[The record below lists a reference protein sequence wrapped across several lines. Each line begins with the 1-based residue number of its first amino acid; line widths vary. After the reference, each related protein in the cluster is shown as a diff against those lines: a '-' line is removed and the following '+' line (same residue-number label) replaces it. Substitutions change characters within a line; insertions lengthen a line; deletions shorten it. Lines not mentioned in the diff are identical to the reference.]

1 MTRRRSRSQAAQTQ
15 RPRSK
20 RSLKASLQRAPL
32 GARLLVASLVLVLV
46 LLPLAGAGL
55 TYNFRQSA
63 TASFDSR
70 LESQLNALLAGI
82 RVDSVGQQLQLNRSL
97 GDARFER
104 VYSGWY
110 WQVSDGADLSLA
122 SRSLW
127 DQRLPMPQ
135 HEEGVNV
142 YEVTGPRH
150 ETLRMIERDIQLPG
164 DANAVHVALAGST
177 HELDR
182 EVGRFERLLIV
193 SLATFGVL
201 LLGGLALQMR
211 WGLAPLRRMSA
222 NLRAV
227 EEGEAERLD
236 TELPAELKEV
246 ALAMNSVLE
255 RDRRLIERGRAAAGN
270 LAHALKTP
278 VSVLKTQAERFP
290 PEQRKPIHTELS
302 RIDEAV
308 RHHLARASAAGGAAF
323 SGRIAIA
330 RTIEP
335 VVQGLSRLAQR
346 RGLRFHADIDPDAMA
361 RIDPQDLQ
369 ELTGNLLENALR
381 WAAHEVRL
389 TVKSAEHG
397 ANLRIED
404 DGPGMTRAQSE
415 AALAR
420 GVRLDARGP
429 GSGLGLAI
437 VEDLMA
443 LYGGSLRLDRAALG
457 GLLADVWLPVSPV
470 SPHAVLPPSRSDPPP
485 RHSD

>member
-1 MTRRRSRSQAAQTQ
+1 MTRWP
-15 RPRSK
+15 PRFGN
-20 RSLKASLQRAPL
+20 RLGERLRLAPL
-32 GARLLVASLVLVLV
+32 GARLLVASLVLVIV
-46 LLPLAGAGL
+46 LLPLAGLGL

-82 RVDSVGQQLQLNRSL
+82 QIDSIGQRLQLNRSL

-110 WQVSDGADLSLA
+110 WQVTDEHDLSLI

-127 DQRLPMPQ
+127 DQRLPLPQ
-135 HEEGVNV
+135 HENGVNV
-142 YEVTGPRH
+142 FEVTGPRN
-150 ETLRMIERDIQLPG
+150 ESLRMIERNIRLPG
-164 DANAVHVALAGST
+164 DANEIHVALAGST

-182 EVGRFERLLIV
+182 EVSRFERLLIV

-201 LLGGLALQMR
+201 LLAGLALQMR

-227 EEGEAERLD
+227 EEGEFERLD
-236 TELPAELKEV
+236 TQLPVELKEL

-290 PEQRKPIHTELS
+290 AEQRRPINTELA

-308 RHHLARASAAGGAAF
+308 RHHLARAAAAGGAAF
-323 SGRIAIA
+323 SGRVSISKA
-330 RTIEP
+330 IEP
-335 VVQGLSRLAQR
+335 VVQGLARLAER
-346 RGLRFHADIDPDAMA
+346 RGIVFELRIDPQAA
-361 RIDPQDLQ
+361 AHIDPQDLQ

-381 WAAHEVRL
+381 WARGRVSLDVRRIDQS
-389 TVKSAEHG
+389 VR
-397 ANLRIED
+397 LRIED

-415 AALAR
+415 AALTR
-420 GVRLDARGP
+420 GVRLDARGS

-443 LYGGSLRLDRAALG
+443 LYGGTLHLDRAELG
-457 GLLADVWLPVSPV
+457 GLMAEVWLPVSPV
-470 SPHAVLPPSRSDPPP
+470 SSRATVAPD
-485 RHSD
+485 RA